1 MSGWFVTGT
10 DTGVGKTLAAQA
22 ILARLAQRG
31 ERALGMKPVASGC
44 RRTLRGLRSDDA
56 EALMARA
63 GVAAPYDDVNPY
75 AFEPAV
81 APHLAAGARA
91 IDPDVIRAAFRRL
104 AALAPHVVVEG
115 IGGWLVPIGGGNTM
129 ADVARALDLPVILVV
144 GMRLG
149 CLNHALLTA
158 AGIERSGLRFGGWIA
173 NHLDPAMEQRHGN
186 IATLRE
192 LLRAPLLAEFPHGA
206 VDPAALAHLISPVL
220 VG

>member
-44 RRTLRGLRSDDA
+44 RRTLRGLCSDDA
-56 EALMARA
+56 VALMARA

-75 AFEPAV
+75 AFEPSV

-91 IDPDVIRAAFRRL
+91 IDPDAIRAAFRRL
-104 AALAPHVVVEG
+104 AALAPHVIVEG
-115 IGGWLVPIGGGNTM
+115 IGGWLVPIGGGHTM
-129 ADVARALDLPVILVV
+129 ADVARSLDLPVILVV

-158 AGIERSGLRFGGWIA
+158 AAIDRSGLRFGGWIA

-206 VDPAALAHLISPVL
+206 VDPVALAHLISPVL